1 MEMALLWRQGPLA
14 PGGRFTL
21 VLSRQFHITSAASEG
36 RERGISSLQKS
47 WFKAPQSQ
55 GSSEQGCAPPP
66 QYVTHTALL
75 SVIKRVCTH
84 FGGKVCN

>member
-1 MEMALLWRQGPLA
+1 MEAGPAGPRWALYTCPEPTVPHHLSYLRRQ
-14 PGGRFTL
+14 R
-21 VLSRQFHITSAASEG
+21 EG
-36 RERGISSLQKS
+36 DLLPPEVMVQGTPKS
-47 WFKAPQSQ
+47 GKLRARL
-55 GSSEQGCAPPP
+55 CPPP